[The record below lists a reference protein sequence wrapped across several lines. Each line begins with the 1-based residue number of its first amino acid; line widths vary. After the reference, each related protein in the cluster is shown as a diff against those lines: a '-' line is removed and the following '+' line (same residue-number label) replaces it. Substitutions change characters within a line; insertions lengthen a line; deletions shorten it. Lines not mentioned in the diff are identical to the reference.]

1 MEKRITNISIKPAL
15 GYDNHVG
22 QLISIMDSVRMYTIG
37 ITRNLNTN
45 QLDYRID
52 KESNTIGSLL
62 MHIGAMEYFTLK
74 QFFSE
79 NKYFLTEFEKWI
91 PYTSIIGFYIN
102 AISEVRNIS
111 KSLLKSKSDSWLM
124 EDLYMT
130 KKIKANK
137 YFKIFHLAQDEASH
151 TGQILYMLKRIP
163 KSEF

>member
-1 MEKRITNISIKPAL
+1 M
-15 GYDNHVG
+15 
-22 QLISIMDSVRMYTIG
+22 
-37 ITRNLNTN
+37 
-45 QLDYRID
+45 
-52 KESNTIGSLL
+52 
-62 MHIGAMEYFTLK
+62 
-74 QFFSE
+74 
-79 NKYFLTEFEKWI
+79 
-91 PYTSIIGFYIN
+91 
-102 AISEVRNIS
+102 RNIS